1 MDIRRR
7 TAAALAGLALLIGGT
22 IAGCAAATG
31 SADTPQTTQTGT
43 PPGRQGSDTSALVAA
58 LVSTFDLD
66 EATVQTAVDD
76 AISSLM
82 GRSPGGGSGQPPGQG
97 QPPTDAG
104 NPPSTPPTDSGSQG
118 APGSDQIG
126 EGGRMPGSDR
136 LAEQLATSIATA
148 LKLDEAE
155 VLTVVQAN
163 LPQLGGPGGG
173 QGGPGR
179 NQDTPSPQPTTTG

>member
-7 TAAALAGLALLIGGT
+7 TAAVLAGLALLIGGT
-22 IAGCAAATG
+22 VAGCAAATS

-43 PPGRQGSDTSALVAA
+43 PPGQQGSDTSARVAA

-66 EATVQTAVDD
+66 EATVQAAVDD
-76 AISSLM
+76 AMSSLM
-82 GRSPGGGSGQPPGQG
+82 GQRPGGGSGQSPGQE

-104 NPPSTPPTDSGSQG
+104 NPPSTPPTDSGNRGS
-118 APGSDQIG
+118 PGGDQTD
-126 EGGRMPGSDR
+126 GRMPGSDR

-148 LKLDEAE
+148 LNLDEAE

-179 NQDTPSPQPTTTG
+179 NQDTPSPEPTTTG